1 MSAAEQNLCNL
12 NLQIQY
18 KKSPREFQTQNDD
31 QLDISSQ
38 ETTPS
43 SAFPMMHLR
52 PEDSFNTSMDQN
64 STYTPP
70 CDADVYQPSYQ
81 PQVNVADEMSD
92 HPPKIKSE
100 CHDMEEMQTTLNGHA
115 DTTLTGLHKTCT

>member
-1 MSAAEQNLCNL
+1 M
-12 NLQIQY
+12 
-18 KKSPREFQTQNDD
+18 
-31 QLDISSQ
+31 DISSQ

-52 PEDSFNTSMDQN
+52 PEDSFNTSMDQS

-81 PQVNVADEMSD
+81 PSVTSD
-92 HPPKIKSE
+92 DMIDQPPKIKSE
-100 CHDMEEMQTTLNGHA
+100 CPDIEEMQTSLNGHG
-115 DTTLTGLHKTCT
+115 DTTLTGII